1 MGPPTIVTV
10 HDLVRLAFPYTR
22 ERTIG
27 ALGLVLDR
35 RGIRRAAHVISVSG
49 ATKRDLMHHLGIPE
63 ERITV
68 IHNGI
73 DHSVFKPR
81 REKFQSDNFRPYVLY
96 VGSERPRK
104 NLSALLRAFALLKG
118 QGPPFSSLTL
128 LKVGTPGR
136 AAAFRVATLDEV
148 RRLGIERQIRFVDHV
163 SDEEL
168 AIAYSN
174 AVALVYPSLYEGFGL
189 PIVEAMACGCPVI
202 TSNVSSMPEVAG
214 SAALLVDP
222 ENTTE
227 LAEALRSVILNQD
240 LSASLRAKGLRR
252 ATHFSWDKTAAATFA
267 VYQRIF
273 ASVGWTPR
281 SPHEATR
288 ARGLRIGGPVRG
300 PLPQEGP
307 TAAAVRRSALSQNE

>member
-1 MGPPTIVTV
+1 MRGTNVPVSLIVSTERSGIDRYGQELAKRLPVSTIYTARYRAIRRHVRLATTLARFRHPVHLPNQHFARWIAWLGPPTIVTV

-27 ALGLVLDR
+27 VLGLVLDR

-118 QGPPFSSLTL
+118 QGPPFDSLTL

-136 AAAFRVATLDEV
+136 AAAFRAGCSTLARSCSHVA
-148 RRLGIERQIRFVDHV
+148 R
-163 SDEEL
+163 
-168 AIAYSN
+168 
-174 AVALVYPSLYEGFGL
+174 
-189 PIVEAMACGCPVI
+189 
-202 TSNVSSMPEVAG
+202 
-214 SAALLVDP
+214 
-222 ENTTE
+222 
-227 LAEALRSVILNQD
+227 
-240 LSASLRAKGLRR
+240 SAS
-252 ATHFSWDKTAAATFA
+252 
-267 VYQRIF
+267 
-273 ASVGWTPR
+273 
-281 SPHEATR
+281 
-288 ARGLRIGGPVRG
+288 
-300 PLPQEGP
+300 
-307 TAAAVRRSALSQNE
+307 RSAVSC